1 MPPDRERIR
10 LYEISRRVGEV
21 MHDLWDPI
29 GVSQEPYA
37 RDEYDAYVPV
47 VTGMLMRGAGENE
60 IASYLTRTSTE
71 TMGLSGTSV
80 GRSHDEKIAKLLVQH
95 FQAVDAQYERG

>member
-47 VTGMLMRGAGENE
+47 VTGMLMRGAGETE

-71 TMGLSGTSV
+71 TMGLSGTPV
-80 GRSHDEKIAKLLVQH
+80 GRSH
-95 FQAVDAQYERG
+95 ERARAPSLIRNVFSRMLELPT